1 MRAWF
6 TCGVR
11 MCQGP
16 GRIGFT
22 RCRCSDMGFVLCR
35 RHRPAILVGGLV
47 DCRSMAANSSTGA
60 IGAPLYCRQELAAP
74 HVLEE
79 RENGRPRARR
89 HGPHPPPCS
98 CLKVVLAD
106 ASDTGLPPA
115 VPKFVVPD
123 PCGDISKM
131 LDTLLSGRPQN
142 VVPARRERKAHGAT
156 IW

>member
-1 MRAWF
+1 M
-6 TCGVR
+6 
-11 MCQGP
+11 
-16 GRIGFT
+16 
-22 RCRCSDMGFVLCR
+22 
-35 RHRPAILVGGLV
+35 
-47 DCRSMAANSSTGA
+47 DCRSMADNSSTGA
-60 IGAPLYCRQELAAP
+60 IGAPLYSRQELAAP

-98 CLKVVLAD
+98 CLRIVLAD

-131 LDTLLSGRPQN
+131 LDTLLSGGPQN
-142 VVPARRERKAHGAT
+142 VVAARRKRKAHGAT